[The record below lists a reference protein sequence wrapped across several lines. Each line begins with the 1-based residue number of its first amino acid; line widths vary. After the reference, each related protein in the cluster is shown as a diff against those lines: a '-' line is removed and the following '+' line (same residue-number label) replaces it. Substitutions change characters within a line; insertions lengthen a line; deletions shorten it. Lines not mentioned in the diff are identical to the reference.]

1 MAPSFSSLVAS
12 RNRYPKVPCASFNN
26 AGYPLLRHQRIFFLT
41 IVIVWV
47 CVAVMNMERYHDYC
61 KTFLDESLRYGT
73 Q

>member
-12 RNRYPKVPCASFNN
+12 RNRYPKVPCA
-26 AGYPLLRHQRIFFLT
+26 GYPLLRHQHIFFLT